1 MATFKKGT
9 MGRNILTVDVED
21 NFTYEELVDKKDWQ
35 RYESQV
41 VENTLKILDIL
52 ETYKTTATFFV
63 VGKVAER
70 HPDLIREIDKK
81 KHRIASHSYSHNP
94 VYRMDEN
101 DFRKDLKESVNLL
114 TKITN
119 KQVFG
124 YRAMG
129 YSVRKENI
137 DWVLRNLNE
146 YGIKYDSSIDPLT
159 ITGFNRKPCYM
170 ERFKLYEF
178 PLSVYKFGGM
188 QIPFAGGTYLRLL
201 PYKLIKN
208 FIEILDKSEQTVVI
222 YIHPWEFNKN
232 QPERNVPLKQKILQ
246 HPITFNTEKKLVKLL
261 KTFKFCS
268 IEDYLSEKT
277 IHENCIHSP

>member
-1 MATFKKGT
+1 MAT
-9 MGRNILTVDVED
+9 NILTIDVED
-21 NFTYEELVDKKDWQ
+21 NFYFEELKFKKDWIK
-35 RYESQV
+35 YESQV
-41 VENTLKILDIL
+41 VTNTLKILDVL

-81 KHRIASHSYSHNP
+81 KHYIASHGYHHYP
-94 VYRMDEN
+94 IYRMDEN
-101 DFRKDLKESVNLL
+101 NFRKDLEKSVNLL

-129 YSVRKENI
+129 YSIRKENI
-137 DWVLRNLNE
+137 EWVLRNLNQS
-146 YGIKYDSSIDPLT
+146 GIKYDSSIDPLS
-159 ITGFNRKPCYM
+159 ITGFNRKPCYI

-178 PLSVYKFGGM
+178 PLSVYKVGGV
-188 QIPFAGGTYLRLL
+188 QLPFAGGTYLRLL

-208 FIEILDKSEQTVVI
+208 FIKILNKYGQPVVI
-222 YIHPWEFNKN
+222 YIHPWEFNKD
-232 QPERNVPLKQKILQ
+232 QPKRNISLKQRILQ
-246 HPITFNTEKKLVKLL
+246 HPITFNTERKLIKLL
-261 KTFKFCS
+261 NTFRFCS

-277 IHENCIHSP
+277 INENCVYSS